1 MPIPNKIEYLN
12 KVKKECKELSEI
24 YRKRYKKHKRLDD
37 ILDVITSLLNGS
49 AIALTLS
56 GFSMPMLLIGS
67 IVCNSLSYIITQG
80 QRSYNLKRRYLQN
93 DTTYKQYIDLVR
105 KIEAVLQKNH
115 MTTDEYDQFID
126 QVHDRIALIDD
137 NRLT

>member
-12 KVKKECKELSEI
+12 KVKKECEELSET
-24 YRKRYKKHKRLDD
+24 YRKKYKKHKRLDD
-37 ILDVITSLLNGS
+37 MLDVITSLLNGS

-56 GFSMPMLLIGS
+56 GFTMPILLIGAIVSNS
-67 IVCNSLSYIITQG
+67 ISFVITQG

-93 DTTYKQYIDLVR
+93 DTTYKQYTDLVR
-105 KIEAVLQKNH
+105 KIESILHKNH
-115 MTTDEYDQFID
+115 LTSEEYDLFID

-137 NRLT
+137 NRLL